1 MSAPPA
7 RISPSSRSRAWS
19 GSSCSASSGG
29 IITTSPPASWTA
41 RTYERASRKASW
53 SQTPHW
59 ARSTA
64 VQMPMMGRAISVLRL
79 PHGRNGERGRSG
91 GGVAG
96 ERGEDRVARDAG
108 RAEDPRGHAVAL
120 AQQPEQQVLGADEGV
135 AAGDRLAQRQRE
147 RLLRPPRER
156 QPAAACPPA
165 PAPGAPRQRARPERA
180 LDPLADGVEVDAQR
194 GERVRVEVRLADA
207 DDPLDLR
214 ADRRTRDAV
223 AGQDARGAPLGVVE
237 QPEQQV
243 LGADP
248 AVAQR
253 GGMAVGRDGHGAG
266 LLGQPL
272 EHQPALRR
280 SSPPPCLRWT
290 ACLETPRAAPMS
302 CHDQPWSRAW
312 ATCRAS
318 RRSTSVR
325 SEATARSPRAGSV
338 VSTDSASFMASCA
351 LMAVNIR

>member
-96 ERGEDRVARDAG
+96 ERGDDRVARDAG

-120 AQQPEQQVLGADEGV
+120 AQQPEEQVLGADERV
-135 AAGDRLAQRQRE
+135 AAGDRLAQRQLE
-147 RLLRPPRER
+147 RLLGARRER
-156 QPAAACPPA
+156 PSPVVRRRA
-165 PAPGAPRQRARPERA
+165 PAPGAPRQRTRPERA
-180 LDPLADGVEVDAQR
+180 LDPLADGGEGDARRRERGGVEV
-194 GERVRVEVRLADA
+194 GLADA

-214 ADRRTRDAV
+214 TDPRTA
-223 AGQDARGAPLGVVE
+223 DARVDEHPSGATLVVVE

-243 LGADP
+243 LGGAP
-248 AVAQR
+248 AAAE
-253 GGMAVGRDGHGAG
+253 GGGVAVGADRHGAG
-266 LLGQPL
+266 LLREPL

-280 SSPPPCLRWT
+280 SSPPPCL
-290 ACLETPRAAPMS
+290 
-302 CHDQPWSRAW
+302 
-312 ATCRAS
+312 
-318 RRSTSVR
+318 
-325 SEATARSPRAGSV
+325 
-338 VSTDSASFMASCA
+338 
-351 LMAVNIR
+351 

>member
-19 GSSCSASSGG
+19 GSSSSASSGG
-29 IITTSPPASWTA
+29 IITTSPPASCTA

-64 VQMPMMGRAISVLRL
+64 VQMPMTGRAISVLRL
-79 PHGRNGERGRSG
+79 PHGRNADRGRSG

-96 ERGEDRVARDAG
+96 GRGEDRVARDAG
-108 RAEDPRGHAVAL
+108 RAEDRRGHAVAL
-120 AQQPEQQVLGADEGV
+120 AQQPEQQVLGADERV
-135 AAGDRLAQRQRE
+135 AAGDRLAQRELE
-147 RLLRPPRER
+147 RLLRPRRER
-156 QPAAACPPA
+156 PPAVACGPA
-165 PAPGAPRQRARPERA
+165 PAPGAPRQSARPERA

-214 ADRRTRDAV
+214 ADRR
-223 AGQDARGAPLGVVE
+223 AGHTVVGEDARGAPLGVVE

-243 LGADP
+243 LGPDP
-248 AVAQR
+248 AVAEG
-253 GGMAVGRDGHGAG
+253 GGMAVGGDRHGAG
-266 LLGQPL
+266 LLGEAL
-272 EHQPALRR
+272 EHQPPLRR

-290 ACLETPRAAPMS
+290 ACLLTPSAAPMS

-312 ATCRAS
+312 ATCSAS
-318 RRSTSVR
+318 RRSTRVR

-338 VSTDSASFMASCA
+338 VSTDSASLMASCA
-351 LMAVNIR
+351 LIAVNIR

>member
-19 GSSCSASSGG
+19 GPWCSAWPGG

-96 ERGEDRVARDAG
+96 ERGDDRVARDAG

-120 AQQPEQQVLGADEGV
+120 AQQPEQQVLGADERV
-135 AAGDRLAQRQRE
+135 AAGDRLAQRQLE
-147 RLLRPPRER
+147 RLLRARRER
-156 QPAAACPPA
+156 PPAVARRPA
-165 PAPGAPRQRARPERA
+165 PAPGAPRQRARAEGA

-194 GERVRVEVRLADA
+194 GERVGVEVRLADA

-214 ADRRTRDAV
+214 ADPRARDAV
-223 AGQDARGAPLGVVE
+223 IDEGGRGAALVVVE
-237 QPEQQV
+237 QAEQQV

-248 AVAQR
+248 AVPQGAR
-253 GGMAVGRDGHGAG
+253 VPVGGDDH
-266 LLGQPL
+266 
-272 EHQPALRR
+272 
-280 SSPPPCLRWT
+280 
-290 ACLETPRAAPMS
+290 
-302 CHDQPWSRAW
+302 
-312 ATCRAS
+312 
-318 RRSTSVR
+318 
-325 SEATARSPRAGSV
+325 
-338 VSTDSASFMASCA
+338 
-351 LMAVNIR
+351 